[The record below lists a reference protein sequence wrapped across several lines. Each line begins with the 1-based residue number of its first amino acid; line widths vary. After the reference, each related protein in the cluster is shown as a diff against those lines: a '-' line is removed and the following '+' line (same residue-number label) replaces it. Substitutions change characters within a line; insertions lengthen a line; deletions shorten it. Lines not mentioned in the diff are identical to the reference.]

1 MKVVK
6 NGENFVPYGKL
17 YRTVLKN
24 GKAIQ
29 TPVVTPTNDMKFKVW
44 SFSRHFFE
52 TFLDHNLAKTTPAT
66 SDPGEQRV
74 EGGD

>member
-52 TFLDHNLAKTTPAT
+52 T
-66 SDPGEQRV
+66 S
-74 EGGD
+74 